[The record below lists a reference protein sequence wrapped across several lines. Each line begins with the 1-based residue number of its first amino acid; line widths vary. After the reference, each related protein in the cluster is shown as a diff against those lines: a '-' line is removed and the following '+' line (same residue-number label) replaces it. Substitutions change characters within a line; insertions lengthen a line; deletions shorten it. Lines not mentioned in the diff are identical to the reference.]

1 MNDSQLTVEDFARVP
16 WGGMAVLE
24 NGLRA
29 VRIPGNENDENCWR
43 VRHSDSG
50 SSWCT
55 DVEMSAVSG
64 WRILPTATTSLEA
77 LDAAWELGYEPEGGV
92 IPAGSMYLFRSP
104 NGSMSVHSSADGDLQ
119 AIDVLRER
127 RLMEPPEP
135 KLEPWET
142 SPYVIATTEEGEIV
156 VLQQVGSLM
165 CAPSWRGHG
174 LSSLMSR
181 DEVAAMSPRPL
192 DLNGEV

>member
-1 MNDSQLTVEDFARVP
+1 MNDSRLTVEDFSRVP
-16 WGGMAVLE
+16 WGGMAVSE
-24 NGLRA
+24 NGSRA
-29 VRIPGNENDENCWR
+29 VRIPGNASDEKCWH
-43 VRHSDSG
+43 VRYHSNG

-55 DVEMSAVSG
+55 DVEMAAVSG
-64 WRILPTATTSLEA
+64 CRILPTVTTTREA
-77 LDAAWELGYEPEGGV
+77 LEVAWELAHTPDGGV

-119 AIDVLRER
+119 AIDVLGER